1 MLLELVPSLRTL
13 VLHHDDCLE
22 HGGET
27 HQESAERIRMI
38 RQHLMDPT
46 RIPPYEISLR
56 SDFDLATRKAVTR
69 VHTEKFVHS
78 RLASMPPA
86 C

>member
-1 MLLELVPSLRTL
+1 
-13 VLHHDDCLE
+13 
-22 HGGET
+22 
-27 HQESAERIRMI
+27 MI

-69 VHTEKFVHS
+69 VHTEKFVHKP
-78 RLASMPPA
+78 LCIDAPA